1 MTRSK
6 TAPSTSI
13 AISCRGVVKELG
25 SGETRT
31 RILHG
36 IDLDVF
42 AGEMTFLAGPSGCGK
57 TTLISTITGILAADE
72 GRVEIIGTSL
82 FDLSRPA
89 LTRFRGANIGIVLQQ
104 FNLFPSLT
112 AAENI
117 TVPMLTLGFSER
129 SANARAADLLKI
141 LGLAAHSTKYP
152 SQLSVGEQQRVAI
165 ARALV
170 HQPRLVI
177 CDEPTAALDAAS
189 GYTAMHLLRQVAVG
203 ADRAVVV
210 VTHDN
215 RIVPFADRIAHMADG
230 RITHIESNANK
241 ETA

>member
-1 MTRSK
+1 MNHSK
-6 TAPSTSI
+6 AIPSAPI
-13 AISCRGVVKELG
+13 AISCRGITKALG
-25 SGETRT
+25 SGSTRA

-42 AGEMTFLAGPSGCGK
+42 AGEMTFLSGPSGCGK

-72 GRVEIIGTSL
+72 GSVELFGTSL
-82 FDLSRPA
+82 FELSRPA
-89 LTRFRGANIGIVLQQ
+89 LTRFRGTNVGIILQQ
-104 FNLFPSLT
+104 FNLFPALT
-112 AAENI
+112 AIENVTI
-117 TVPMLTLGFSER
+117 PMLSLGFDAKST
-129 SANARAADLLKI
+129 NARAADLLEV
-141 LGLAAHSTKYP
+141 LGLSSHMAKYP

-165 ARALV
+165 ARALI

-189 GYTAMHLLRQVAVG
+189 GHVAMNLLRQVAVG

-215 RIVPFADRIAHMADG
+215 RIVPFADRIAYMADG
-230 RITHIESNANK
+230 RITHVQSNANR
-241 ETA
+241 EAA

>member
-117 TVPMLTLGFSER
+117 TVRSEEHT
-129 SANARAADLLKI
+129 SEL
-141 LGLAAHSTKYP
+141 
-152 SQLSVGEQQRVAI
+152 
-165 ARALV
+165 
-170 HQPRLVI
+170 
-177 CDEPTAALDAAS
+177 
-189 GYTAMHLLRQVAVG
+189 
-203 ADRAVVV
+203 
-210 VTHDN
+210 
-215 RIVPFADRIAHMADG
+215 
-230 RITHIESNANK
+230 
-241 ETA
+241 

>member
-1 MTRSK
+1 MSHPGEIRS
-6 TAPSTSI
+6 PPI

-42 AGEMTFLAGPSGCGK
+42 SGEMTFLIGPSGCGK
-57 TTLISTITGILAADE
+57 TTLISTIAGILTAE
-72 GRVEIIGTSL
+72 GGRVELFGTTLS
-82 FDLSRPA
+82 DLSRSE
-89 LTRFRGANIGIVLQQ
+89 LTRFRGANVGIILQQ
-104 FNLFPSLT
+104 FNLFPALT
-112 AAENI
+112 ATENA
-117 TVPMLTLGFSER
+117 TVPMLAGGQ
-129 SANARAADLLKI
+129 SATSATACAVDLLKN
-141 LGLAAHSTKYP
+141 LGLAAHLTKYP

-170 HQPRLVI
+170 NDPRLVI

-189 GYTAMHLLRQVAVG
+189 GYSVMQFLRRVAVRP
-203 ADRAVVV
+203 DRAVLV

-215 RIVPFADRIAHMADG
+215 RIVHFADRIAHMSDG
-230 RITHIESNANK
+230 RITRVETNANK
-241 ETA
+241 EAA